1 MNPVTD
7 NPSDVRPDM
16 TSATMESVAKDLRS
30 GQLSPVELVEAA
42 LARIELAE
50 PSINALVEVYAEDAR
65 EAARGAAAEIAA
77 GHHLGPLHGV
87 PVAVKDLFDVEGFA
101 TTASSKVRANHV
113 ASGDARVVALLR
125 RAGAIPIAKAHTHE
139 FAYGGITPQTCNPW
153 DVQRIPGGSSG
164 GTAAAIASGEA
175 LVGLGTD
182 TAGSIRIPSS
192 CCGIV
197 GLKPTF
203 GRVSRRG
210 VVPLS
215 WSLDHVGP
223 MARTVRDVA
232 IVLQAIAGHD
242 PMDSMSA
249 REAVPVYLATIE
261 DGVADLR
268 IGVPENYYFEHCTN
282 AVETSVREV
291 ARELERQGAR
301 LIPFR
306 VPMVDTYSPVEFCI
320 VMAEASEYH
329 RETMLTS
336 AALYG
341 DHTRAMLLA
350 GESILATDYIH
361 SLRLRARIAQAW
373 REAFADVDVV
383 LAPSLPD
390 VAARI
395 GEVET
400 QWDDGTVEE
409 LDNSLTRLNCPQNLT
424 GLPALSLRCGFDHG
438 VPIGAQFIGRTFD
451 EATVLRVA
459 RVVEKAIGPWDK
471 GPFPTGFMDR

>member
-1 MNPVTD
+1 MNPVTE
-7 NPSDVRPDM
+7 NRSGEGPDM
-16 TSATMESVAKDLRS
+16 AGATMEAVAKDLQS
-30 GQLSPVELVEAA
+30 GRLSPVDLVEVA
-42 LARIELAE
+42 LARIELVE
-50 PSINALVEVYAEDAR
+50 PKVNALVEVYATRAR
-65 EAARGAAAEIAA
+65 EAARTAAAEIAA
-77 GHHLGPLHGV
+77 GHYRGPLHGV
-87 PVAVKDLFDVEGFA
+87 PLAIKDLFDVEGFA
-101 TTASSKVRANHV
+101 TTASSKVRADHIASDDAHAV
-113 ASGDARVVALLR
+113 AMLK

-139 FAYGGITPQTCNPW
+139 FAYGGITPQTRNPW

-223 MARTVRDVA
+223 MARTVRDAA

-242 PMDSMSA
+242 PQDSSSS
-249 REAVPVYLATIE
+249 REAVPDYLASIE
-261 DGVADLR
+261 DGVEGLR
-268 IGVPENYYFEHCTN
+268 VGVPENYFFEHCTDT
-282 AVETSVREV
+282 VEASVRGV
-291 ARELERQGAR
+291 ARQLEREGAR
-301 LIPFR
+301 LVPFR
-306 VPMVDTYSPVEFCI
+306 APMVDQYSTVEFCI

-329 RETMLTS
+329 RETMRTS
-336 AALYG
+336 AELYG

-361 SLRLRARIAQAW
+361 ALRRRRRIAQAW
-373 REAFADVDVV
+373 RGAFDEVDVV

-390 VAARI
+390 VAALRGQVQI
-395 GEVET
+395 L
-400 QWDDGTVEE
+400 WSDGAVEE

-424 GLPALSLRCGFDHG
+424 GLPALSLRCGFDEG
-438 VPIGAQFIGRTFD
+438 LPIGAQFIGRPFD
-451 EATVLRVA
+451 EATVLRSA
-459 RVVEKAIGPWDK
+459 RGAEKAVGPWDA
-471 GPFPTGFMDR
+471 GPFPSL